1 VKLGGRGTLLVVVS
15 IVVAVAIATSFLL
28 LGTPQ
33 EARKLE
39 IDRQR
44 LEDLMA
50 IANDVRGIYNAA
62 DGGQTLLDSLPETAE
77 PWAPNLGRRDPV
89 TNEPYAYR
97 KLAPD
102 RFELCATFDMP
113 AEDDPR
119 NWEGGWGHPAGRVCF
134 EFGAGQVIPL
144 RPSAVR
150 KR

>member
-1 VKLGGRGTLLVVVS
+1 MKLGGRGILLVVVS
-15 IVVAVAIATSFLL
+15 IVVAAAIATGFLL

-39 IDRQR
+39 LDRRR
-44 LEDLMA
+44 LEDVMA

-62 DGGQTLLDSLPETAE
+62 DGGQTPPDSLPGTRE
-77 PWAPNLGRRDPV
+77 PWAPNVGRRDPV

-97 KLAPD
+97 KLASD
-102 RFELCATFDMP
+102 RFELCASFDMA

-134 EFGAGQVIPL
+134 EFGAGQVTPL
-144 RPSAVR
+144 RPSTVR

>member
-1 VKLGGRGTLLVVVS
+1 MKPGGGGILFVVVS
-15 IVVAVAIATSFLL
+15 IIVAVAIATSFLL
-28 LGTPQ
+28 RGTPQ

-39 IDRQR
+39 LDRQR
-44 LEDLMA
+44 LEDVMA
-50 IANDVRGIYNAA
+50 IAHDVRAIYNMA
-62 DGGQTLLDSLPETAE
+62 DGGQTLLDSLPSTRE
-77 PWAPNLGRRDPV
+77 PWAPNVGRRDPV

-119 NWEGGWGHPAGRVCF
+119 SFDGGWEHPAGHVCF
-134 EFGAGQVIPL
+134 EFGAERVFPL
-144 RPSAVR
+144 RPSTVH